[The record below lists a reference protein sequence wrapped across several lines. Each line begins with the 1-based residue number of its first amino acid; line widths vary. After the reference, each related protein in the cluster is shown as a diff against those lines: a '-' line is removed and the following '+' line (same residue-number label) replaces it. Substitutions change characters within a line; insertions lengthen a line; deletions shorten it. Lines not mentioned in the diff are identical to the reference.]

1 MFDNAVIDEMFL
13 REKRQ
18 KVEKFRILNQ
28 YVKKG
33 EILFAGSSLMEG
45 FPVNEFLIDFNVD
58 KKIYNRG
65 IGGYV
70 TEELM
75 LALEE
80 CIFELEP
87 SKIFINIGTN
97 DIAQE
102 GYTVEKLIKNYTFI
116 ISEIKSRLP
125 EAAVYVMAYYPIN
138 DEDNA
143 KGKSDKSWF
152 TQRTNE
158 SITKANEKVK
168 EMALAMD
175 CRYIDLN
182 KGLLNEEGKLKKE
195 YTIEGLHMYA
205 NGYKA
210 VWDEMLPY
218 ILE

>member
-1 MFDNAVIDEMFL
+1 MFDNALMEEMFL
-13 REKRQ
+13 REKRE

-45 FPVNEFLIDFNVD
+45 FPVNEFLIDFDVD

-75 LALEE
+75 MALEE
-80 CIFELEP
+80 CIFDLAP
-87 SKIFINIGTN
+87 SKIFLNIGTN

-116 ISEIKSRLP
+116 ITEIKRRLP
-125 EAAVYVMAYYPIN
+125 ETVLYVMAYYPIN
-138 DEDNA
+138 GVDDFE
-143 KGKSDKSWF
+143 GKSEKSWF
-152 TQRTNE
+152 LQRSNA
-158 SITKANEKVK
+158 SIAKANEKVK
-168 EMALAMD
+168 EMALVMD

-182 KGLLNEEGKLKKE
+182 KGLFNEEGQLKKE
-195 YTIEGLHMYA
+195 FTIEGLHMYA

-210 VWDEMLPY
+210 VWEEMLAY